1 MAINV
6 RLYQETDTQVL
17 AHLYFDAVRNGTI
30 EFYSTEQREAW
41 ARDIPDVSSWTTRLA
56 RVKTFVAEK
65 EGVIAGF
72 MTMDN
77 TGYIDLAFV
86 RSDFIGKGIGSIL
99 YGRVYDEAVHLGLP
113 LLHTQASEMAKPFF
127 EKHGWILVKTQ
138 TINRDK
144 IKLTNHIMEKRLS

>member
-72 MTMDN
+72 GRHWRN
-77 TGYIDLAFV
+77 RRG
-86 RSDFIGKGIGSIL
+86 RS
-99 YGRVYDEAVHLGLP
+99 RLGQGLNIP
-113 LLHTQASEMAKPFF
+113 
-127 EKHGWILVKTQ
+127 
-138 TINRDK
+138 N
-144 IKLTNHIMEKRLS
+144 